1 MKFSALLCLVPLAS
15 ARVVRHAQ
23 QIPMADNTSDDIP
36 TPQDQTKHTPPSIGL
51 QFTTT
56 HAMAA
61 ARYDNG
67 TTRDLVKM
75 EGEPEYQDLMRRWM
89 GSQSGYSGP
98 LESSDDMVL
107 SSFLIRLRTAIEKQL
122 DGPVEQAALALSPL
136 APGLQR
142 KFQKAMV
149 VASFAPSQD
158 SVIVYEEAMAT
169 HAALK
174 PASPC
179 TKKSQPGHLQHV
191 LFLAFDDGAFS
202 ASMHEYACRDYSP
215 QAHMIS
221 RLIRADLGWW
231 HLPMYDAP
239 REKFW
244 AQVQESIVHVL
255 SPQEKAPGRIVL
267 LGSHAADAEFKNK
280 VEDILWRELEVDV
293 SGMLSVNERDDSEWL
308 AARGAAEL
316 ASRHAQEES

>member
-1 MKFSALLCLVPLAS
+1 MKFSPLLCLLPLAG

-23 QIPMADNTSDDIP
+23 QIPMADNTVQDIS
-36 TPQDQTKHTPPSIGL
+36 TPQDQAKHTPPSVGL

-67 TTRDLVKM
+67 TTRHLVRM

-89 GSQSGYSGP
+89 ASQSGYSGP

-136 APGLQR
+136 APGLQQ

-149 VASFAPSQD
+149 VASLASSQD
-158 SVIVYEEAMAT
+158 SAIVYEEAMAT

-174 PASPC
+174 PASSC
-179 TKKSQPGHLQHV
+179 STKSRPGHLQHV

-221 RLIRADLGWW
+221 RVIRADLGWW

-255 SPQEKAPGRIVL
+255 SPQEMAPGRIVL
-267 LGSHAADAEFKNK
+267 LGSHGADAEFKSK
-280 VEDILWRELEVDV
+280 VEDVLWRELEVDV
-293 SGMLSVNERDDSEWL
+293 SDMLSVNERDDSEWL

-316 ASRHAQEES
+316 ASRHTQKES